1 MKFIGGLAR
10 LCGPSM
16 ERVEIGAFRGINT
29 LLTGPIIESMVK
41 RKKKRPLQGRTVAE
55 LIDIIMYIGN

>member
-1 MKFIGGLAR
+1 
-10 LCGPSM
+10 M